1 MLTRYA
7 SYKELPVRKNASA
20 TIVEGEGERLL
31 RPRLR
36 RIPGCRRIHGPTKTV
51 CFSIVQT
58 RIYEAVK
65 EEVIDDDKFGASIP
79 PPRRVPDSAEKTRTV
94 SLDDEDGGLEALCNS
109 GSFGGW

>member
-7 SYKELPVRKNASA
+7 SYRELPPRTNASA

-36 RIPGCRRIHGPTKTV
+36 RILGRRRIHGPTKTV

-58 RIYEAVK
+58 RVYEVVK
-65 EEVIDDDKFGASIP
+65 EEVVYDDKSGASIT

-94 SLDDEDGGLEALCNS
+94 SLDDEDGGLEALCDS
-109 GSFGGW
+109 VSFGGW